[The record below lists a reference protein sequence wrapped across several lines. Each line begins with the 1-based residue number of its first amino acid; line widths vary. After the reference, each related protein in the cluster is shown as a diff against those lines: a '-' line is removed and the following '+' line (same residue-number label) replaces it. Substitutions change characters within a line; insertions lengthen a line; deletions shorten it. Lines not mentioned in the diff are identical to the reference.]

1 MPWRT
6 ESSALLRIVST
17 DKSIGVFF
25 PLLFYHPSLCYRR
38 STQHLPIAR
47 EGSVTTRQ
55 ARPSSGE
62 SRNLNDSVIS
72 GSLLEALLFYRPHC
86 KVIFLVPVILNSIDR
101 APRVEISSAER
112 REKIVIK
119 RATKCFG
126 CVRKT
131 TRVQISAVNPS
142 TLASSNSFFL
152 VLCKCISS

>member
-1 MPWRT
+1 MKNQIVDASG
-6 ESSALLRIVST
+6 SSVPIKVSA
-17 DKSIGVFF
+17 FF
-25 PLLFYHPSLCYRR
+25 PLLFHHPSPSYRR

-101 APRVEISSAER
+101 AARVEISSAER
-112 REKIVIK
+112 EKVVIK

-131 TRVQISAVNPS
+131 TRVQINAVNPS
-142 TLASSNSFFL
+142 TLAISNSFFFGFMQIYL
-152 VLCKCISS
+152 KV